1 MARKINAAG
10 LELVKSFEGLRLD
23 AYRCAA
29 GVLTIGWGST
39 GPHVKEGMTISL
51 EEAETLL
58 KTDLAR
64 FERIVERATAD
75 VPTSDDQFSA
85 MTSLCFN
92 IGPGD
97 PKPGPHGPI
106 SGFLTSTVLKR
117 HRLGNYLGASRAF
130 LLWNKAKGQ
139 VLKGL
144 TRRREAEAKLYRSE
158 A

>member
-39 GPHVKEGMTISL
+39 GPHVKEGMCISL

-64 FERIVERATAD
+64 FERGVETMTEGVA
-75 VPTSDDQFSA
+75 TSDDQFAA
-85 MTSLCFN
+85 MVSLAYN
-92 IGPGD
+92 IGLGA
-97 PKPGPHGPI
+97 
-106 SGFLTSTVLKR
+106 FLGSTVLKR
-117 HRLGNYLGASRAF
+117 HKLGNHLGASRAF
-130 LLWNKAKGQ
+130 ILWNKAKGQ

>member
-1 MARKINAAG
+1 MRKINAAG

-64 FERIVERATAD
+64 FERGVDAMTEGVA
-75 VPTSDDQFSA
+75 TSDNQFA
-85 MTSLCFN
+85 ACVSLAYN
-92 IGPGD
+92 IGLGAFV
-97 PKPGPHGPI
+97 G
-106 SGFLTSTVLKR
+106 STVLKR
-117 HRLGNYLGASRAF
+117 HKLGNHLGASRAF
-130 LLWNKAKGQ
+130 ILWNKAKGQ

-144 TRRREAEAKLYRSE
+144 TRRREAEAKLYRGE
-158 A
+158 M

>member
-10 LELVKSFEGLRLD
+10 LELVNSFEGLRLD

-39 GPHVKEGMTISL
+39 GPHVKDGMTISL

-64 FERIVERATAD
+64 FERGVEAMTEGVA
-75 VPTSDDQFSA
+75 TSDDQFAA
-85 MTSLCFN
+85 MVSLAYN
-92 IGPGD
+92 IGLGA
-97 PKPGPHGPI
+97 
-106 SGFLTSTVLKR
+106 FLGSTVLKR
-117 HRLGNYLGASRAF
+117 HKLGNRMGAANAF
-130 LLWNKAKGQ
+130 LMWNKAGGRI
-139 VLKGL
+139 LKGL
-144 TRRREAEAKLYRSE
+144 IRRREAERKLYLGE